1 MFQSREQYDLACLA
15 EATEKKGVHVPEN
28 ITKHHNSSWIE
39 LGRELKKRTL
49 EPFSH
54 ASFVIYFVVAVIA
67 IGGVGFWIELYSY
80 LLHVTQTPEQTDPL
94 ASLRTAVIT
103 FFPALAG
110 SACLQLVWAE
120 NHQKS
125 LRAFGVLFL
134 CLMTVIA
141 LAISPSVVGN
151 RWALILGSISSI
163 ASLWTWWIAN
173 AKQQDLLDIDPEAPL
188 GGDKDAKLAGDLS
201 GFTV

>member
-1 MFQSREQYDLACLA
+1 MSANNVKHQS
-15 EATEKKGVHVPEN
+15 
-28 ITKHHNSSWIE
+28 SSWIE

-54 ASFVIYFVVAVIA
+54 ASFVIYFIVAVVA
-67 IGGVGFWIELYSY
+67 IGGVGFWLELYAY
-80 LLHVTQTPEQTDPL
+80 LLHDTPPPEQTDSL
-94 ASLRTAVIT
+94 AALRTAVIT

-120 NHQKS
+120 SHQKS
-125 LRAFGVLFL
+125 LRAFGILFL
-134 CLMTVIA
+134 CLMTVVA

-188 GGDKDAKLAGDLS
+188 GGDKDATPVGDLS

>member
-1 MFQSREQYDLACLA
+1 MSQKTTARN
-15 EATEKKGVHVPEN
+15 GVHVSED
-28 ITKHHNSSWIE
+28 KVKRQNSSWID
-39 LGRELKKRTL
+39 LGRELKKRTF
-49 EPFSH
+49 EPLSH

-67 IGGVGFWIELYSY
+67 IGGVGFWIELYAY
-80 LLHVTQTPEQTDPL
+80 FLHVTPLSEQTDPL
-94 ASLRTAVIT
+94 AALRTAVIT

-120 NHQKS
+120 SHQKS

-141 LAISPSVVGN
+141 LAISPSVVGD
-151 RWALILGSISSI
+151 RWALILGFISSI

-173 AKQQDLLDIDPEAPL
+173 AKQQDLLDINPEAPL
-188 GGDKDAKLAGDLS
+188 GGDKDAKLSGDLS